1 MVEVNDALTGTPKIA
16 NDDPYGEGWMVKVR
30 PKDWAAAK
38 AGLVPG
44 TSVTAPYEAKMTAD
58 NFVGC
63 A

>member
-1 MVEVNDALTGTPKIA
+1 
-16 NDDPYGEGWMVKVR
+16 MVKVR

-38 AGLVPG
+38 AGLILG
-44 TSVTAPYEAKMTAD
+44 TAVAAPYEAKMTAD